1 MYNIDEEFAKYK
13 EKVEKENKKYEK
25 CEISADN
32 FTFPHIF
39 LTDEEI
45 IEFNAE
51 CKRSKIDLQVIP
63 LSEYM
68 NISLIDKE
76 DRDINDDMKFIDN
89 CYIPKKEDYEEEKK
103 EEDKTIN
110 KKNANNEKMNLDNII
125 KNVNEYIGKKQ
136 KRIINDDYDE
146 SDVSDEK
153 SQKTIFS
160 FKSSIEF
167 SKNKLKKEKEKEKD
181 NEKEKEKE
189 KEKENKDMKNT
200 NKNKNKSRDRLKKA
214 EKDDNK
220 NNKKKKIVQKKDENN
235 NNNNKN
241 IIDRYFKKLID
252 TSEYEQNMEK
262 RKGELIKEILEK
274 SQNLTKE
281 GLLDIAKT
289 KHINCVGDEFKI
301 NDLQQRTVNQ
311 LASLLEDIKFNSN
324 INKLDPKRKANI
336 KTIRNKEE
344 REKEKE
350 RKSLERIIKKK
361 KMREEEKKKNESIN
375 KSIDNKNNNEKEK
388 KMDDD
393 EISSGSSYDDDSL
406 N

>member
-1 MYNIDEEFAKYK
+1 MYNIDEEFAKYQ

-76 DRDINDDMKFIDN
+76 ERDINEDMKFIDN

-103 EEDKTIN
+103 EEDHKTIN
-110 KKNANNEKMNLDNII
+110 KKNINNEKMNLGDII

-167 SKNKLKKEKEKEKD
+167 SKNKLKKEKEKEK
-181 NEKEKEKE
+181 EKEKD
-189 KEKENKDMKNT
+189 NKDMKNT
-200 NKNKNKSRDRLKKA
+200 NKNKNKNKNKSRDRLKKA
-214 EKDDNK
+214 EKDDK
-220 NNKKKKIVQKKDENN
+220 NHKKKKIVPKKDENS

-241 IIDRYFKKLID
+241 IIDRYFKK
-252 TSEYEQNMEK
+252 
-262 RKGELIKEILEK
+262 
-274 SQNLTKE
+274 
-281 GLLDIAKT
+281 
-289 KHINCVGDEFKI
+289 
-301 NDLQQRTVNQ
+301 
-311 LASLLEDIKFNSN
+311 
-324 INKLDPKRKANI
+324 
-336 KTIRNKEE
+336 
-344 REKEKE
+344 
-350 RKSLERIIKKK
+350 
-361 KMREEEKKKNESIN
+361 
-375 KSIDNKNNNEKEK
+375 
-388 KMDDD
+388 
-393 EISSGSSYDDDSL
+393 
-406 N
+406 

>member
-1 MYNIDEEFAKYK
+1 MYNIDEEFAKYQ

-45 IEFNAE
+45 NEFNAE

-76 DRDINDDMKFIDN
+76 ERDINEDMKFIDN

-103 EEDKTIN
+103 EEDHKTIN
-110 KKNANNEKMNLDNII
+110 KKNINNEKMNLGDII

-167 SKNKLKKEKEKEKD
+167 SKNKLKKEKEKEK
-181 NEKEKEKE
+181 EKEKD
-189 KEKENKDMKNT
+189 NKDMKNT
-200 NKNKNKSRDRLKKA
+200 NKNKNKNKNKSRDRLKKA
-214 EKDDNK
+214 EKDDK
-220 NNKKKKIVQKKDENN
+220 NHKKKKIVPKKDENS

-281 GLLDIAKT
+281 GLLEMAKL

-324 INKLDPKRKANI
+324 INKLDPNRKANI

-350 RKSLERIIKKK
+350 RKSLEKIIKKK
-361 KMREEEKKKNESIN
+361 KMKEEEKKKNESIN
-375 KSIDNKNNNEKEK
+375 KSSDNKNNNEQEK

-393 EISSGSSYDDDSL
+393 EISSGSSIDDDDSL

>member
-1 MYNIDEEFAKYK
+1 MYNIDEEFAKYQ

-76 DRDINDDMKFIDN
+76 ERDINEDMKFIDN

-103 EEDKTIN
+103 EEDHKTIN
-110 KKNANNEKMNLDNII
+110 KKNINNEKMNLGDII

-167 SKNKLKKEKEKEKD
+167 SKNKLKKEKEKEK
-181 NEKEKEKE
+181 EKEKD
-189 KEKENKDMKNT
+189 NKDMKNT
-200 NKNKNKSRDRLKKA
+200 NKNKNKNKNKSRDRLKKA
-214 EKDDNK
+214 EKDDK
-220 NNKKKKIVQKKDENN
+220 NHKKKKIVPKKDENS

-281 GLLDIAKT
+281 GLLEMAKL

-324 INKLDPKRKANI
+324 INKLDPNRKANI

-350 RKSLERIIKKK
+350 RKSLEKIIKKK
-361 KMREEEKKKNESIN
+361 KMKEEEKKKNESIN
-375 KSIDNKNNNEKEK
+375 KSSDNKNNNEQEK

-393 EISSGSSYDDDSL
+393 EISSGSSIDDDDSL